1 MNLLAIFR
9 PLAASAWSTVVR
21 AVVGIAVFVVLLPL
35 CALLAAVFLAV
46 DLVATPVV
54 WVARLKARRPEQ
66 APLDAPSKLRR
77 SVSIVTVTFNG
88 KHFLEKLLPSLLAE
102 VARTPGEH
110 EVIVV
115 ENGST
120 DGSVE
125 YVRQNYPTVKLV
137 ALPENRFFVR
147 GNMAGV
153 KEATKDILVFL
164 NNDMVV
170 KEGFLNGLLEGFTHP
185 DVFGVSAE
193 IFFHDPAK
201 RREETGK
208 TSGRFRGGFLDLAHD
223 LPGDR
228 DAEIQYTPTFWAGG
242 GSAAFDRAKFFEIG
256 GFDLVFDPF
265 YLEDTGLSYQA
276 WKRGWRVL
284 FTPRAG
290 TWHAHR
296 GTSRKVFGDDYID
309 NIIRRN
315 QHLFIWRN
323 IVDPIWTLEHFLRT
337 PYNVLKRAYRS
348 GRPFVRGVK
357 FEVKAFLKALP
368 RLGEVLWKRSATRPA
383 YRRSDRKVLAIANH
397 LHRYRR
403 ELGAQ
408 RDAISI
414 RREGMRLLILCGRLP
429 RLNTDGSWILF
440 NLVRELARR
449 HKVTLFALLDSSEE
463 DAQAAPLREFCEEVV
478 TVVRQS
484 SSGGLDLHHRVPERL
499 ARDYSAYPMRAAL
512 QRLLETR
519 DYDLVQVE
527 YVEMAHLVQDLVAG
541 LPVVHT
547 CHEPLNLF
555 YERIYRQSRGLFARC
570 RAWWQWAQSTCYE
583 VSLLKS
589 FRHVVA
595 LSDVDQH
602 NLKGYV
608 RGLEVTTIPSGIDV
622 SAYPERDPAQERRP
636 RVAFVGYFRH
646 PPNVDGAVWLAREV
660 FPLVRRQVPE
670 AELVLVGKDPTSEVL
685 ALRSLPGV
693 EVTGF
698 VPDILPYMMESAV
711 MAVPIRL
718 GGGLRGKV
726 LEAWA
731 AGKALVSTR
740 IACEGF
746 HAQDGENVLLADDAA
761 GFAAALVRCL
771 RDPELR
777 SKLGAAGRRVAQE
790 RYSCEAMARSYEK
803 LYGEILGFDIS
814 RLPAQ
819 APTARPMTG
828 RSAQAVQRG

>member
-1 MNLLAIFR
+1 MAILR
-9 PLAASAWSTVVR
+9 PLAASAWSTAVR
-21 AVVGIAVFVVLLPL
+21 AVVGIAVFAVLLPL
-35 CALLAAVFLAV
+35 CVLLAAIFLGV
-46 DLVATPVV
+46 DLLATPFV
-54 WVARLKARRPEQ
+54 WVARLRAARPVPV
-66 APLDAPSKLRR
+66 PLDAPSTLRR
-77 SVSIVTVTFNG
+77 SASIVTVTFNG

-102 VARTPGEH
+102 VARTPGDH

-120 DGSVE
+120 DGSAE
-125 YVRQNYPTVKLV
+125 YVRQNYPKVKLV
-137 ALPENRFFVR
+137 ALSENRFFVR

-170 KEGFLNGLLEGFTHP
+170 KEGFLSGLLEGFTHP

-208 TSGRFRGGFLDLAHD
+208 TSGRFRGGFLELSHD

-228 DAEIQYTPTFWAGG
+228 DAEIEYTPTFWAGG

-284 FTPRAG
+284 FTPRSG

-323 IVDPIWTLEHFLRT
+323 IVDPLWTLEHFLRT
-337 PYNVLKRAYRS
+337 PYNVLKRAHRS

-357 FEVKAFLKALP
+357 FEMKAFAKALP

-383 YRRSDRKVLAIANH
+383 YRRSDRRVMAIANH

-403 ELGAQ
+403 DIGAQ
-408 RDAISI
+408 RDATTI
-414 RREGMRLLILCGRLP
+414 RREGLRLLMLCGRLP

-463 DAQAAPLREFCEEVV
+463 AAQAAPLREFCEEVV
-478 TVVRQS
+478 TVVREGS
-484 SSGGLDLHHRVPERL
+484 TGLLDLHHRVPERL
-499 ARDYSAYPMRAAL
+499 ARDYSAYSMRSAL

-527 YVEMAHLVQDLVAG
+527 YVEMAHLVQDLVPG

-555 YERIYRQSRGLFARC
+555 FERIYRQSRGLVGRLG
-570 RAWWQWAQSTCYE
+570 AWWSWAQSTCYE
-583 VSLLKS
+583 ASLLKS

-595 LSDVDQH
+595 LSDVDQR
-602 NLKGYV
+602 NLNSYV
-608 RGLEVTTIPSGIDV
+608 SGIELTTIPSGIDV
-622 SAYPERDPAQERRP
+622 RAYPERDPSKERP
-636 RVAFVGYFRH
+636 RVTFVGYFRH

-660 FPLVRRQVPE
+660 FPLVRREVPE

-685 ALRSLPGV
+685 ALKSLPGV

-698 VPDILPYMMESAV
+698 VPEILPYMVESAV

-740 IACEGF
+740 IASEGF
-746 HAQDGENVLLADDAA
+746 HAIDGENVLLADDAA

-771 RDPELR
+771 REPELR
-777 SKLGAAGRRVAQE
+777 RRLGAGGRKTAKE

-803 LYGEILGFDIS
+803 LYGEILGFDVS
-814 RLPAQ
+814 RAEV
-819 APTARPMTG
+819 APPSLQSNGGVR
-828 RSAQAVQRG
+828 AQAVGRG

>member
-1 MNLLAIFR
+1 
-9 PLAASAWSTVVR
+9 VR
-21 AVVGIAVFVVLLPL
+21 ASTGVAVVAALLPL
-35 CALLAAVFLAV
+35 CLLLAAVFLLV
-46 DLVATPVV
+46 DALATPAV
-54 WVARLKARRPEQ
+54 WVARALRKRPVDP
-66 APLDAPSKLRR
+66 APDAPSRLRR
-77 SVSIVTVTFNG
+77 SASIVTVTFNG
-88 KHFLEKLLPSLLAE
+88 KHFLEKLLPSVLAE
-102 VARTPGEH
+102 IERTPGDH
-110 EVIVV
+110 EIIVV
-115 ENGST
+115 ENGSS
-120 DGSVE
+120 DGSAD
-125 YVRQNYPTVKLV
+125 YVRQNFPMVKLV

-170 KEGFLNGLLEGFTHP
+170 KEGFLSGLLEGFTHP
-185 DVFGVSAE
+185 DVFGISAE
-193 IFFHDPAK
+193 IFFQDPTK

-208 TSGRFRGGFLDLAHD
+208 TSGRFRGGFLELAHD

-228 DAEIQYTPTFWAGG
+228 DAEIEYTPTFWAGG
-242 GSAAFDRAKFFEIG
+242 GSAAFDREKFFEIG

-323 IVDPIWTLEHFLRT
+323 IVDPLWTLEHFLRT
-337 PYNVLKRAYRS
+337 PYNVLKRAHRS

-357 FEVKAFLKALP
+357 FELKAFLKALP
-368 RLGEVLWKRSATRPA
+368 RLPEVLWKRSATRPA
-383 YRRSDRKVLAIANH
+383 YRRSDRKVMSIANH
-397 LHRYRR
+397 LHRYREDIGFR
-403 ELGAQ
+403 RGAAELQ
-408 RDAISI
+408 RD
-414 RREGMRLLILCGRLP
+414 GLRLLVLCGRLP

-440 NLVRELARR
+440 NLLRELARR
-449 HKVTLFALLDSSEE
+449 HRVTVFSLLDSPAEE
-463 DAQAAPLREFCEEVV
+463 AQAAPLREFCAEVV
-478 TVVRQS
+478 TTVRES
-484 SSGGLDLHHRVPERL
+484 TSGSLDLHHQVPERL
-499 ARDYSAYPMRAAL
+499 ARDYSAYSMRAAV

-527 YVEMAHLVQDLVAG
+527 YVEMAHLVQDLVPG

-555 YERIYRQSRGLFARC
+555 FERIYRQSEGLAQRFQ
-570 RAWWQWAQSTCYE
+570 AWWAWAQSTCYE
-583 VSLLKS
+583 ARLLRA

-595 LSDVDQH
+595 LSDVDAR
-602 NLKGYV
+602 NLTGYV
-608 RGLEVTTIPSGIDV
+608 GGLRVATIPSGIDV
-622 SAYPERDPAQERRP
+622 QAYPPRDAALERP
-636 RVAFVGYFRH
+636 RIVFVGYFRH

-660 FPLVRRQVPE
+660 FPLVRREVPE

-685 ALRSLPGV
+685 ALRSIAGI

-698 VPDILPYMMESAV
+698 VPEIQPYMSAASV

-740 IACEGF
+740 TACEGF
-746 HAQDGENVLLADDAA
+746 RAEDGENVLLADDAA
-761 GFAAALVRCL
+761 GFAAAIVRCL

-777 SKLGAAGRRVAQE
+777 RRLGSAGRKTALDH
-790 RYSCEAMARSYEK
+790 YSCEAMARGYEK
-803 LYGEILGFDIS
+803 LFSEILGHDVS
-814 RLPAQ
+814 RPGVASS
-819 APTARPMTG
+819 TG
-828 RSAQAVQRG
+828 RNGASARAKVVQRG